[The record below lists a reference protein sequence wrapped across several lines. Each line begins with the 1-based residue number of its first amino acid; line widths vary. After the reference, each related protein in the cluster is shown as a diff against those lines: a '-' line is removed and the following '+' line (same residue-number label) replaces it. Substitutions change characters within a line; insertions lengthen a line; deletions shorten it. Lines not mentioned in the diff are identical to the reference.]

1 MKNFAAHSV
10 SSNIEH
16 FRIIKL
22 WPKSREKVFVI
33 APYVTSSALAS
44 CSDPLEFKK
53 QKKSTLKI
61 DKAKIELKLPES
73 RHARDIDQR
82 MTREC
87 CGYDESPPSIPATI
101 FHDRIF
107 QSFRIHAAT
116 HYGL

>member
-1 MKNFAAHSV
+1 
-10 SSNIEH
+10 
-16 FRIIKL
+16 
-22 WPKSREKVFVI
+22 VI